1 MTPEPGALEP
11 PFNELLDDGS
21 DRAVHSVEVRAIA
34 PLANEA
40 TVMSVHASDLLKN
53 AMRCE
58 TAKDAIRDCVFV
70 AATTA
75 RPRENLQ
82 IKSARDAVCETLAQ
96 ISRTGKIA
104 ILFGN
109 EATGLTNEELA
120 FANLGVMIP
129 TAGFE
134 VPEQTTG
141 GVGERNDEKSG
152 VKSLEK
158 KTTDSTKN
166 KKQTQKPK
174 RYTGGV
180 GPTSLNL
187 SHAVGVLA
195 YEIHQAMGNNNV
207 SGYNSRLI
215 SVEERVRLV
224 DELHAA
230 RRSLDVF
237 AAETSDASVDA
248 DVDESKTYSDPSQ
261 NRLESL
267 EHERERRAFAN
278 VLNAGPIATRDAT
291 VLFTL
296 ARRVLENKPYSNTDD
311 AVRAA
316 ATSFRETK
324 NSGNKKNEEP
334 SVKAV
339 INAVRESCGI
349 SMTTRETER
358 VLRALGEAMDE

>member
-1 MTPEPGALEP
+1 MDTSSLNEQQKRAVLHMDGPVRVIAGAGCITGDTEIRFNRARKGFKTTIKKAFESFNHKNTLKGNSGWSKEFKTYVRSFKSNVIKLHEVEGIVYSGVKEVFRLTLSNGLELKATSDHKIMTPEGWV
-11 PFNELLDDGS
+11 ELGKLSQD
-21 DRAVHSVEVRAIA
+21 HH
-34 PLANEA
+34 
-40 TVMSVHASDLLKN
+40 VMCDN
-53 AMRCE
+53 
-58 TAKDAIRDCVFV
+58 I
-70 AATTA
+70 
-75 RPRENLQ
+75 
-82 IKSARDAVCETLAQ
+82 
-96 ISRTGKIA
+96 
-104 ILFGN
+104 
-109 EATGLTNEELA
+109 
-120 FANLGVMIP
+120 
-129 TAGFE
+129 GFKPSE
-134 VPEQTTG
+134 
-141 GVGERNDEKSG
+141 
-152 VKSLEK
+152 SLEK

-267 EHERERRAFAN
+267 EHDRERRAFAN